1 MPHPR
6 ILVVDD
12 HPLVLDATLNSLR
25 RAYPD
30 ADVIAAQAPQE
41 ALLKASSLKP
51 DLAVVDLSMPQTAG
65 EKSQPETGL
74 QLLKTLM
81 QDDPNLHIV
90 VQSADPKPLIRLK
103 SMINDH
109 DGGFAIAD
117 KQLSSEAMLKLVD
130 LALQGRC
137 VMPKEMR
144 SGLEMKSDW
153 VTLLQ
158 LAFVEGLTDS
168 AISERMNVAE
178 RTVRH
183 YWTKIQD
190 ALEVYPEKGKNIRIQ
205 TEMRAREAG
214 LLD

>member
-1 MPHPR
+1 MPNPR

-12 HPLVLDATLNSLR
+12 HPLVLDATVNSLY

-30 ADVIAAQAPQE
+30 ADIIAAQFLDE
-41 ALLKASSLKP
+41 TLEKLTSLHP
-51 DLAVVDLSMPQTAG
+51 DLVVVDLSMPSAIG
-65 EKSQPETGL
+65 ERPHAEAGL
-74 QLLKTLM
+74 QLLKALM
-81 QDDPNLHIV
+81 QRDRTVNIV

-103 SMINDH
+103 SIINDH
-109 DGGFAIAD
+109 EGGFTIAD
-117 KQLSSEAMLKLVD
+117 KQLSTEAMLRQVELS
-130 LALQGRC
+130 LQGLSVTPR
-137 VMPKEMR
+137 EMR

-153 VTLLQ
+153 LQ
-158 LAFVEGLTDS
+158 VLKLAFVEGLTDS
-168 AISERMNVAE
+168 AISERMNIAE

-205 TEMRAREAG
+205 TEIRAREAG

>member
-12 HPLVLDATLNSLR
+12 HPLVLDATVNSLR
-25 RAYPD
+25 RTYPES
-30 ADVIAAQAPQE
+30 DVIVAQAIHE
-41 ALLKASSLKP
+41 ALEKTASLKP
-51 DLAVVDLSMPQTAG
+51 DLVMVDLSMPLGVG
-65 EKSQPETGL
+65 EKPQPEAGL
-74 QLLKTLM
+74 QLLKALM
-81 QDDPNLHIV
+81 QQDRTLNIV

-103 SMINDH
+103 SMINEH
-109 DGGFAIAD
+109 EGGFTIAD
-117 KQLSSEAMLKLVD
+117 KHLSTDAMLRQVE
-130 LALQGRC
+130 LALQGISVTPRA
-137 VMPKEMR
+137 MR
-144 SGLEMKSDW
+144 IGLEMKADW
-153 VTLLQ
+153 LTLLQ